1 MEEQR
6 AIRESIVGNQANGIY
21 LGIDDQSPAVDNIV
35 CLHSFFA
42 DKLIYVHNN
51 ATGYNKCKFNTIPE
65 AALMI
70 KSKSISGEMS
80 HAC

>member
-1 MEEQR
+1 MGEQR

-51 ATGYNKCKFNTIPE
+51 ALGYNKCKFNTIPE
-65 AALMI
+65 AALMF
-70 KSKSISGEMS
+70 KSKSINGEMS